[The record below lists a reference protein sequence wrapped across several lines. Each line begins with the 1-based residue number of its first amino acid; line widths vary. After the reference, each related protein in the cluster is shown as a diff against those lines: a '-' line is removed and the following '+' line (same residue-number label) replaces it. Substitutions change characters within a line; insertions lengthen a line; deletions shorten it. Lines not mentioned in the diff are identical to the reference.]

1 MSGSLPHHAEN
12 PEQKRIGIFI
22 SVLAVIMAIVA
33 ALAHQQANQMIV
45 KEVKASNGYAWYQ
58 AKRQRSYANEL
69 ELKRIEF
76 ELAGTPTEA
85 QRKIIEVQKSKLT
98 AKNAE
103 YETENKEI
111 LVLAEADRT
120 AAETASHKHH
130 WFEFSEI
137 CLHIAV
143 VLCSLVL
150 LTEMKVF
157 FRFGLFIT
165 VVGLGLAAYAH
176 FGNHTHYEAS
186 AEHSGADAKSAVPTA
201 H

>member
-1 MSGSLPHHAEN
+1 MSGNLPHHAEN

-22 SVLAVIMAIVA
+22 SVLAVVMAIVSG
-33 ALAHQQANQMIV
+33 LAHQQANQMIV
-45 KEVKASNGYAWYQ
+45 KEVKASNGFAWYQ

-85 QRKIIEVQKSKLT
+85 QRKIIEEQKAKLA

-103 YETENKEI
+103 YEAENKGI
-111 LVLAEADRT
+111 LVIAEADRD
-120 AAETASHKHH
+120 AAATASHKHH

-150 LTEMKVF
+150 LTEIKVF
-157 FRFGLFIT
+157 FQLGIIVT
-165 VVGLGLAAYAH
+165 VIGIGLAAYAH
-176 FGNHTHYEAS
+176 FGNHTHPAAHTEPAPGTQHAAPS
-186 AEHSGADAKSAVPTA
+186 AH
-201 H
+201 